1 MAIGDQR
8 EMHAV
13 NPLQS
18 LNKRKACFVFII
30 SSYNNNVDGSS
41 TYGITG
47 PSDHSSNTF
56 AQGNDAISLNKYP
69 VSCHMY

>member
-1 MAIGDQR
+1 M
-8 EMHAV
+8 
-13 NPLQS
+13 
-18 LNKRKACFVFII
+18 FII

-56 AQGNDAISLNKYP
+56 AQVNDAISLNKYP